1 MVYLFLSVFD
11 IFKVGVGPS
20 SSHTNGPMVAT
31 SLFLNF
37 INNRSNIIPGS
48 KSFFRI
54 TCTLYGSLSFTGKG
68 HHTDKAILHGMA
80 GIIPSTY
87 NEKIGVEIDKEISNY
102 DHITVKG
109 FPEIKF
115 YPNRDIIFNYGPA
128 LKQHANG
135 MIFSVYDR
143 DENLCTTQTYFS
155 VGGGFIKTIKEL
167 ENPSDVEID
176 KKVPYPFSTA
186 DEMLDLSKKNKIS
199 ISEMKRQNE
208 LVFISEEKLKKGIS
222 ELWNTMSNSINSG
235 LKRDGILP
243 GGLNVRRRA
252 KSIFDSLNSEIGSNT
267 IAPHIINDWISL
279 YAMAVNEE
287 NAAGGKI
294 VTAPTNGA
302 AGVIPATFMYYLNH
316 VPNADPKKI
325 EDYLLTAAAIG
336 GILKSNASISG
347 AEVGCQGE
355 VGSASAMAAGA
366 LCAILGG
373 NSLQIE
379 NAAEIALEHHLG
391 MTCDPIKGLVQA
403 PCIERN
409 GLGAIKA
416 VSAASLSLRGDGI
429 HLVSLDACIKTMFET
444 GKDMMEKYKET
455 SKGGLA
461 VNVIEC

>member
-1 MVYLFLSVFD
+1 M
-11 IFKVGVGPS
+11 
-20 SSHTNGPMVAT
+20 
-31 SLFLNF
+31 
-37 INNRSNIIPGS
+37 
-48 KSFFRI
+48 
-54 TCTLYGSLSFTGKG
+54 
-68 HHTDKAILHGMA
+68 
-80 GIIPSTY
+80 
-87 NEKIGVEIDKEISNY
+87 
-102 DHITVKG
+102 
-109 FPEIKF
+109 
-115 YPNRDIIFNYGPA
+115 
-128 LKQHANG
+128 
-135 MIFSVYDR
+135 
-143 DENLCTTQTYFS
+143 
-155 VGGGFIKTIKEL
+155 
-167 ENPSDVEID
+167 
-176 KKVPYPFSTA
+176 
-186 DEMLDLSKKNKIS
+186 
-199 ISEMKRQNE
+199 
-208 LVFISEEKLKKGIS
+208 
-222 ELWNTMSNSINSG
+222 
-235 LKRDGILP
+235 
-243 GGLNVRRRA
+243 
-252 KSIFDSLNSEIGSNT
+252 
-267 IAPHIINDWISL
+267 
-279 YAMAVNEE
+279 
-287 NAAGGKI
+287 
-294 VTAPTNGA
+294 TAPTNGA